1 MLLESAPREWRGG
14 NSIHTRNLR
23 CMHDAPQDELVEAYP
38 EEEFWQ
44 DLLKVTGGLTNEHL
58 ARLAIRHSDD
68 YKAAQVPMLPT
79 VVPMKQTLRAMLR
92 YTVALV
98 VASLVLIPVGD
109 LGVIYGVS
117 AAVLG
122 VFFLLGIGYLWR
134 TPTEAV
140 SMRVFSYSIS
150 YISLLFGAITVD
162 VLVKYG
168 VS

>member
-1 MLLESAPREWRGG
+1 
-14 NSIHTRNLR
+14 
-23 CMHDAPQDELVEAYP
+23 
-38 EEEFWQ
+38 
-44 DLLKVTGGLTNEHL
+44 
-58 ARLAIRHSDD
+58 
-68 YKAAQVPMLPT
+68 
-79 VVPMKQTLRAMLR
+79 MLR

-98 VASLVLIPVGD
+98 VASLVLVPVGH
-109 LGVIYGVS
+109 LGAIYGVS

-122 VFFLLGIGYLWR
+122 VLFLLGIGLLWR